1 MRRAGTEAAVAAPAR
16 PGWASAA
23 LLGLGV
29 CAASVSA
36 ILVRYATGAEPLA
49 LSFWRCAAGAALLA
63 PFARRGT
70 FGGSSEKR
78 LSLVAGLFLAVHFAS
93 WITSLELTTVASSVL
108 LVSTAPIFVALA
120 ARVWLHE
127 RLSSAGWTG
136 IALSF
141 AGAALVGGGS
151 VGGSSAAGDAL
162 ALLGG
167 ATAGGYVL
175 VGGRARRR
183 LGIVPYATLT
193 YAITAALLLAAC
205 ALAGTPLWGWGAPTW
220 WAIAAIV
227 AGPQLLGHTVI
238 NLVLDDIDA
247 TTVSVA
253 IMAEPAIATALAFV
267 LFDEVPSAL
276 VYPGGVA
283 ILAGIYLTSTARRR
297 PPELVE

>member
-1 MRRAGTEAAVAAPAR
+1 MGRAGTEAAAAPAR
-16 PGWASAA
+16 PAWASAG
-23 LLGLGV
+23 LLAVGV

-49 LSFWRCAAGAALLA
+49 MSFWRCAAGAALLA
-63 PFARRGT
+63 PFARRGS
-70 FGGSSEKR
+70 FGGRLEKR
-78 LSLVAGLFLAVHFAS
+78 LSLAAGAFLAVHFAS

-108 LVSTAPIFVALA
+108 LVSTSPIFVALA

-127 RLSSAGWTG
+127 RLPPAGWGG

-141 AGAALVGGGS
+141 AGAAVVGGGS
-151 VGGSSAAGDAL
+151 LGGSSAAGDAL

-175 VGGRARRR
+175 LGGRARRT
-183 LGIVPYATLT
+183 LELIPYATLT
-193 YAITAALLLAAC
+193 YAITAVLLLVAC
-205 ALAGTPLWGWGAPTW
+205 VLARAPLWGWRATTW
-220 WAIAAIV
+220 WAIAGMV

-253 IMAEPAIATALAFV
+253 IMAEPAIATALAYA
-267 LFDEVPSAL
+267 LFGEVPSLL
-276 VYPGGVA
+276 VYPGGAA
-283 ILAGIYLTSTARRR
+283 ILAGIYLVSTARRR
-297 PPELVE
+297 PPDLVE